1 MKRCFCF
8 HLGLIGLA
16 ASATLMMAP
25 LTMTAGNAQAYPLL
39 QGLELSDDQQEAV
52 QGIFQDL
59 RSDFDDILTDEQQE
73 QFRAVYREFQD
84 VQAAAQAIDNLTDSQ
99 KEDIREVLQDTQA
112 DLSEVLTDE
121 QLAELQA
128 IRQQRRQNRR
138 R

>member
-1 MKRCFCF
+1 MKRFF
-8 HLGLIGLA
+8 HLGLISLA
-16 ASATLMMAP
+16 ATATLMMAP
-25 LTMTAGNAQAYPLL
+25 PTLMAANAQAYPLL
-39 QGLELSDDQQEAV
+39 QELELSDDQQAAL
-52 QGIFQDL
+52 QDIFQDL
-59 RSDFDDILTDEQQE
+59 RSDLDDILTDEQQE
-73 QFRAVYREFQD
+73 QFRAVYRELQD

-99 KEDIREVLQDTQA
+99 KEDIREVVQATRA

>member
-1 MKRCFCF
+1 MQRFF

-16 ASATLMMAP
+16 ATVTLMATP
-25 LTMTAGNAQAYPLL
+25 FTTATANAQDYPLL
-39 QGLELSDDQQEAV
+39 QELELSDDQKEAV
-52 QGIFQDL
+52 QEIFQDL

-73 QFRAVYREFQD
+73 QFWAVYQELQD

-99 KEDIREVLQDTQA
+99 KEDIREVLQDTRA

-121 QLAELQA
+121 QLAELRE
-128 IRQQRRQNRR
+128 IRQNRR